1 MADMMSTLKGFL
13 GDNADE
19 KIRGAMDM
27 LKSSGMLDNSKKADS
42 NFAEELE
49 DSIAVS
55 NNKPDSRQQNNF
67 PQIAPEGLEM
77 MGQIRSMF
85 DQMTNSNDSR
95 SNLLLSLKPFMRQER
110 RQSIDRV
117 TKLMNI
123 ARFSGLFG
131 K

>member
-19 KIRGAMDM
+19 KIKGAMEM
-27 LKSSGMLDNSKKADS
+27 LKSSGMLENSGSVAEKIDS
-42 NFAEELE
+42 
-49 DSIAVS
+49 DIDVGDKTS
-55 NNKPDSRQQNNF
+55 KMPDNF
-67 PQIAPEGLEM
+67 PKITPDGLEM
-77 MGQIRSMF
+77 MSQIKSMF
-85 DQMTNSNDSR
+85 DQMTNSNDQR
-95 SNLLLSLKPFMRQER
+95 SNLLMSLKPFMRTER
-110 RQSIDRV
+110 QRSIDRV